1 MMAGTTVSSLA
12 TITSIV
18 SSIALAPPVIKDLAG
33 SEVMQG
39 CSAWV
44 NFSGVG
50 VVVIVDSFN
59 VSSLTDNGVGD
70 YSINFTSIM
79 TTKNYSLAGNAQTP
93 IASIPALVDMQEPP
107 STSGTKSLTNCRVN
121 TVSANS
127 MNNRTMLDAA
137 YIDVIFTGGQA

>member
-1 MMAGTTVSSLA
+1 MAGTTVSSLA
-12 TITSIV
+12 TTTSIV

-50 VVVIVDSFN
+50 VVAVVDSFN
-59 VSSLTDNGVGD
+59 VSSITDNGVGD

-79 TTKNYSLAGNAQTP
+79 TTKNYSLAGNAQHTN
-93 IASIPALVDMQEPP
+93 PAVPSLIDMQEPP

-121 TVSANS
+121 TAFANS
-127 MNNRTMLDAA
+127 TNNRALTDAA